1 MTIREV
7 AKSGSIIVTVANI
20 VVFSIGFL
28 VACLLGL
35 VAARMVWV
43 RAVRITRARLERDRP
58 ETLRAFEA
66 RIAGAQARSAVSI
79 RELERSLE
87 RERQISAQAR
97 LMADQMSSSSALA
110 QAERD
115 DTRASLVNLSD
126 SLDATRERLRQQEEA
141 LARRSQDLSN
151 VRRELSDARQE
162 LAMRDEDVRRAED
175 EVASLQM
182 ELASQLTSGDD
193 TADAVQLLAQG
204 GTAAAIAR
212 QQIETLRESVRLLR
226 AEKSA
231 AEASAARA
239 RLLLDARDEN
249 AAVTA
254 AKLEFEAQRQEMKAR
269 IAQLEEAARTPR
281 LVSITPPDQIAV
293 EDGTA
298 DERLDSLRTSIDAM
312 TASLT
317 ANAALAGGP
326 AGDQINAL
334 LDEAAR
340 IGGDS
345 ALVMSLVEARE
356 RLRAGR
362 KTAATSGQ
370 SSADPI
376 PTGSAAQQ
384 LRVQARGMLAGGKSQ
399 SEAVQAPEERQTTAD
414 VAQVAPS
421 PTQPTGPRAG
431 LPRASE
437 NDLKVI

>member
-1 MTIREV
+1 M
-7 AKSGSIIVTVANI
+7 

-115 DTRASLVNLSD
+115 DTQASLVNLSD

-269 IAQLEEAARTPR
+269 IAQLEEAARTPDWSASRR
-281 LVSITPPDQIAV
+281 LT
-293 EDGTA
+293 
-298 DERLDSLRTSIDAM
+298 R
-312 TASLT
+312 
-317 ANAALAGGP
+317 
-326 AGDQINAL
+326 
-334 LDEAAR
+334 
-340 IGGDS
+340 
-345 ALVMSLVEARE
+345 
-356 RLRAGR
+356 
-362 KTAATSGQ
+362 
-370 SSADPI
+370 
-376 PTGSAAQQ
+376 
-384 LRVQARGMLAGGKSQ
+384 
-399 SEAVQAPEERQTTAD
+399 
-414 VAQVAPS
+414 S
-421 PTQPTGPRAG
+421 P
-431 LPRASE
+431 
-437 NDLKVI
+437 